1 MDSDDISPNN
11 LFDRRIAPRYR
22 QVFPVGLEVGFKEFC
37 QCRSINVSSTG
48 IRLVV
53 DRALGSGTPTNLT
66 LCLDEEH
73 LVELRGETVWQQS
86 MGSMGTHVIGL
97 AFEPGQDE
105 SEKKLAAWLAK
116 HGTAA

>member
-1 MDSDDISPNN
+1 MDSDDISPSN
-11 LFDRRIAPRYR
+11 LFDRRIATRYK

-37 QCRSINVSSTG
+37 KCRSINVSSTG

-66 LCLDEEH
+66 LCLDEEN
-73 LVELRGETVWQQS
+73 LVELQGETVWQQS
-86 MGSMGTHVIGL
+86 LGSMGTHVIGF
-97 AFEPGQDE
+97 AFHPGQTE
-105 SEKKLAAWLAK
+105 SEKKLAQWLEA